1 MIFRHHS
8 AEFPKVFGLG
18 IVFLVMIFFGQVVPV
33 MAQNP
38 QPTPPQPARSNPPRL
53 AELIRNSVV
62 LIPTQ
67 NTWELGFIVDKE
79 FVATTH
85 LAANRLSGKQIKHAV
100 SGALFEVINQHS
112 SDFHVTLLQIKGSF
126 PVTPLEI
133 DFDITTG
140 IGEYLMICGNP
151 YAPEEI
157 SSGQVKSFEYG
168 EATIEF
174 AAGFGGR
181 ASGGAFVNRKGKI
194 VGIAVDCDEA
204 TGGFRTLFY
213 RRDNLQTLAQRII
226 PKLSPVKQI
235 YMFPHEELEPKG
247 ATDSKAP
254 AEKKDEAT
262 APKPKPD
269 APKIAVQPKILAQTK
284 PSYSPKARCHM
295 IQGKIVISAEF
306 RADGTIGEVT
316 VTRSLGFGL
325 DERAIE
331 ATRQLKFEPAKAEDG
346 SPVTVRRKVE
356 FSFNLI

>member
-1 MIFRHHS
+1 MSFRHHS
-8 AEFPKVFGLG
+8 AEFPRVFGLG
-18 IVFLVMIFFGQVVPV
+18 IVLLVMIFFGQVVPV
-33 MAQNP
+33 MAQKP
-38 QPTPPQPARSNPPRL
+38 QPTPPQPARSSPPRL

-133 DFDITTG
+133 DFDITAG
-140 IGEYLMICGNP
+140 IGDYLMVCGNP
-151 YAPEEI
+151 DAPEEI
-157 SSGQVKSFEYG
+157 SSGQVKSIEYG

-181 ASGGAFVNRKGKI
+181 ASGGAFVNKNGKI

-213 RRDNLQTLAQRII
+213 RCDNLQTLVQTVI
-226 PKLSPVKQI
+226 PKLNPVKSLS
-235 YMFPHEELEPKG
+235 MFPVEELEPK
-247 ATDSKAP
+247 KAAADLP
-254 AEKKDEAT
+254 
-262 APKPKPD
+262 PKPKPE

-295 IQGKIVISAEF
+295 IQGKIVVSAEF

-316 VTRSLGFGL
+316 VTRALGFGL

-356 FSFNLI
+356 FFFNLI